1 MLVLSRKPNQVI
13 VFPELGIRVMVVEI
27 KGGSV
32 KIGIEADRR
41 HTVLR
46 EELIPQQSQ
55 TAQSALGSTA
65 HVDLTDA
72 SASSVG

>member
-1 MLVLSRKPNQVI
+1 MLVLSRKPSQVI

-46 EELIPQQSQ
+46 EELIPQQEQ
-55 TAQSALGSTA
+55 PAQSSPGSTA
-65 HVDLTDA
+65 HVAIIDP